1 MEMKEKHERK
11 GKKMFQTPIVA
22 FMSLSVAI
30 SSKDC
35 YIFFL

>member
-1 MEMKEKHERK
+1 MEMKEKENEK
-11 GKKMFQTPIVA
+11 QKMFQTPIVA
-22 FMSLSVAI
+22 FMSPSVAI